1 MSVQTLERTRPD
13 TDRVTWRSVAVL
25 AAVLLVPALAYAATV
40 LLPYRLSDLDELP
53 LAELAGGADHLR
65 WPGPD
70 WLPLAGFAALLL
82 APLGALL
89 ALGGC
94 ALQLLAVFSFDRR
107 TIAPGVPAGLAVV
120 AGCALG
126 TLLYFLSPSGVALT
140 TWQLD

>member
-1 MSVQTLERTRPD
+1 MTVQIPERTGSD

-25 AAVLLVPALAYAATV
+25 AALLPVPALAYAATV
-40 LLPYRLSDLDELP
+40 LLPYRLSGLDELP
-53 LAELAGGADHLR
+53 LTVLAGGADHLR
-65 WPGPD
+65 WPGAD

-94 ALQLLAVFSFDRR
+94 ALQLLALSPTDRR
-107 TIAPGVPAGLAVV
+107 TIAPSVAAALFVV
-120 AGCALG
+120 TLGCVG
-126 TLLYFLSPSGVALT
+126 TLLYFVSPLGAALT